1 MPKHY
6 CHLLIVTR
14 FEAAWCGDLA
24 TIKSLTL
31 SKWGENK
38 EQLPLQMAVKDSQ
51 KFSPF
56 SIALLRGHRRVAK
69 SILEIVEA
77 QYKPPETETTER
89 FWLDGATGGIESEIV
104 DETFTIENI
113 CEAATQ
119 IECRITPLE
128 ILHWECPRAPLCTTS
143 QEQFEAM
150 WKRLEESNGKLPHT
164 SSLIT
169 FAIWKDDINLLTFLL
184 ELGQQFVDRQASADT
199 TSIFKIPTYNVSL
212 AESLGR
218 IRCMEEMIR
227 RCGGSLPI
235 YDLVQTSGVEIH
247 DKPDYY
253 RGLSIRGKKHP
264 EWADSGSG
272 IYRPNSMNSAPLLTS
287 AMAGNLE
294 STEWFLGTAPG
305 RYYKEFAH
313 THKHDKELKIL
324 QESKLGLEGT
334 IMDWLGARSTLPVR
348 IDICD

>member
-1 MPKHY
+1 
-6 CHLLIVTR
+6 
-14 FEAAWCGDLA
+14 
-24 TIKSLTL
+24 
-31 SKWGENK
+31 
-38 EQLPLQMAVKDSQ
+38 MAVNDSQ
-51 KFSPF
+51 EFSPF
-56 SIALLRGHRRVAK
+56 SVALLRGHTQVAK

-89 FWLDGATGGIESEIV
+89 FWLNGATGGIESEIV
-104 DETFTIENI
+104 DESFTIENI
-113 CEAATQ
+113 GEAATHV
-119 IECRITPLE
+119 ECQTTPLE
-128 ILHWECPRAPLCTTS
+128 ILHWDCPRAPLCTTS

-235 YDLVQTSGVEIH
+235 YDLVQTSGIETH

-253 RGLSIRGKKHP
+253 QGLSIHGKKHP
-264 EWADSGSG
+264 GWADSRNGV
-272 IYRPNSMNSAPLLTS
+272 YRPNSLNSAPLLTS

-294 STEWFLGTAPG
+294 STEWFLGTAPV
-305 RYYKEFAH
+305 RYYKEFARA
-313 THKHDKELKIL
+313 HKHDKELKIL
-324 QESKLGLEGT
+324 EESELGLEGT
-334 IMDWLGARSTLPVR
+334 IMNWLGARSMFPVHINSYVANKSTR
-348 IDICD
+348 PSCSALCSFV